1 MATDAVIKSVLPDVL
16 RSPSLTLQ
24 YWYNLDMAQTLVNLT
39 VYLLSFITATTA
51 AVKTGY
57 IPFEYNGSTYQT
69 WYIAYTPPV
78 HTPSHRPLIALH
90 GGPGFSYNYMDAIQ
104 DVASSRTVIF
114 YDQIGNGKSTHLDSA
129 PDSFWSVDLFLSEL
143 ENVIAF
149 FKYDTFD
156 ILGHSWGGML
166 GAEYAV
172 LEPKG
177 LNKLILSDSLPAM
190 DLWVQSETQL
200 ISTLPQD
207 VQDDLAAGLS
217 DPVRYRAALDVFYD
231 SYGCTVQ
238 PWPASLN
245 ASFDALFT
253 DPTVSIKMCDSLL
266 SLNYAPRG
274 TDNGCY
280 RFDRDPVLANWTIID
295 RLENINVPTL
305 VINGAHD
312 IAQDFVIQPFLDNIP
327 GATHVK
333 FEHSSHTPMWEER
346 DLYMSVVTKFLT

>member
-1 MATDAVIKSVLPDVL
+1 MLP
-16 RSPSLTLQ
+16 SPPSLTLQ
-24 YWYNLDMAQTLVNLT
+24 YKYNFAMAQILVSLS
-39 VYLLSFITATTA
+39 VYLLSFIAVATTA

-57 IPFEYNGSTYQT
+57 IPFEHNGSKYQT

-78 HTPSHRPLIALH
+78 HTPPHRPLIALH

-104 DVASSRTVIF
+104 DVASTRPVIF
-114 YDQIGNGKSTHLDSA
+114 YDQIGNGKSTRLDSK

-143 ENVIAF
+143 KNVIAF
-149 FKYDTFD
+149 FKCDSVD

-172 LEPKG
+172 LKPKE
-177 LNKLILSDSLPAM
+177 LNKLILSDSPAAM
-190 DLWVQSETQL
+190 KLWTQSQIQL
-200 ISTLPQD
+200 LSTLPQD
-207 VQDDLAAGLS
+207 VQDGVAVGLS
-217 DPVRYRAALDVFYD
+217 DLVRYRAALKTFYD

-245 ASFDALFT
+245 ASFDALFA
-253 DPTVSIKMCDSLL
+253 DLTVSIKMCGSLL
-266 SLNYAPRG
+266 SLNCPPRG

-280 RFDRDPVLANWTIID
+280 RFDRSPVISNWTIID
-295 RLENINVPTL
+295 RLKNIKVPTL

-327 GATHVK
+327 RVTHVK

-346 DLYMSVVTKFLT
+346 DLYMSVVTKFLA